1 MTREDAYYE
10 RIMLLCGYW
19 DNYDEWLDSYLE
31 TEDPIS
37 NIVLELLDCRRDIKE
52 VEHRLNL
59 YCLEAP
65 FDEESVY
72 VRLRLYLRDGY
83 KNGSLTEDYVMSAL
97 FKLSQKIPF
106 CDFQNQ
112 CTCLSDYYDLA
123 ENGILDMKKVR
134 EELNRWLDHGGRVNT
149 EFMWGERKKRFF

>member
-31 TEDPIS
+31 TEDPLS
-37 NIVLELLDCRRDIKE
+37 DIVLELLDCHGDIKE

-72 VRLRLYLRDGY
+72 IRLRLYLRDGY
-83 KNGSLTEDYVMSAL
+83 KNGNLSKDDVMSAFAASRQSL
-97 FKLSQKIPF
+97 L
-106 CDFQNQ
+106 
-112 CTCLSDYYDLA
+112 T
-123 ENGILDMKKVR
+123 
-134 EELNRWLDHGGRVNT
+134 
-149 EFMWGERKKRFF
+149 

>member
-31 TEDPIS
+31 TEDPLS
-37 NIVLELLDCRRDIKE
+37 DIVLELLDCHGDIKE

-72 VRLRLYLRDGY
+72 IRLRLYLRDGY
-83 KNGSLTEDYVMSAL
+83 KNGNLSKDDVMSAL
-97 FKLSQKIPF
+97 FSFSQKIPF
-106 CDFQNQ
+106 CDFQSQ
-112 CTCLSDYYDLA
+112 CGVLSDYCDLA
-123 ENGILDMKKVR
+123 ENGILVMKEFDV
-134 EELNRWLDHGGRVNT
+134 ELNRWLDQGGQVNIDPLWK
-149 EFMWGERKKRFF
+149 MR

>member
-19 DNYDEWLDSYLE
+19 DNYEEWLDFYLE
-31 TEDPIS
+31 TEDPLS
-37 NIVLELLDCRRDIKE
+37 NIVLELLDCRGDIKE

-72 VRLRLYLRDGY
+72 VRLRLYLKDGY
-83 KNGSLTEDYVMSAL
+83 KNGNLTEDGVMSAL
-97 FKLSQKIPF
+97 LRFSHILSSCSF
-106 CDFQNQ
+106 GNQ
-112 CTCLSDYYDLA
+112 CACLSDYYDLA
-123 ENGILDMKKVR
+123 EQGILDIRKVR
-134 EELNRWLDHGGRVNT
+134 EELHRWLDQGGRVNT
-149 EFMWGERKKRFF
+149 EFMWDRKKRSIF

>member
-19 DNYDEWLDSYLE
+19 DNYDEWIDSYLE
-31 TEDPIS
+31 TEDPLS
-37 NIVLELLDCRRDIKE
+37 DIVLELLDCHGDIKE

-59 YCLEAP
+59 YCLETP

-83 KNGSLTEDYVMSAL
+83 KNGNLTKDDVMSAL
-97 FKLSQKIPF
+97 FRFSEKITF

-112 CTCLSDYYDLA
+112 CDVLSDYCDLA
-123 ENGILDMKKVR
+123 ENGILVMKEFDV
-134 EELNRWLDHGGRVNT
+134 ELNRWLDQGGQVNIDPLWK
-149 EFMWGERKKRFF
+149 MR

>member
-19 DNYDEWLDSYLE
+19 DNYDEWIDSFLE
-31 TEDPIS
+31 TEDPLS
-37 NIVLELLDCRRDIKE
+37 NIVLDLLDCRGDIKE

-72 VRLRLYLRDGY
+72 IRLRLYLRDGY
-83 KNGSLTEDYVMSAL
+83 KNGNLTKDDVMSAL
-97 FKLSQKIPF
+97 FRFSQKIPF

-112 CTCLSDYYDLA
+112 CGVLSDYCDLA
-123 ENGILDMKKVR
+123 ENGILVMKEFDV
-134 EELNRWLDHGGRVNT
+134 ELNRWLDQGGQVNIDPLWK
-149 EFMWGERKKRFF
+149 MR

>member
-10 RIMLLCGYW
+10 RIMLLCGDW
-19 DNYDEWLDSYLE
+19 DSYDKWLDFYLE

-37 NIVLELLDCRRDIKE
+37 NIVLELLDCRGDIKE
-52 VEHRLNL
+52 VERRLNL

-72 VRLRLYLRDGY
+72 IRLRLNLRDGY
-83 KNGSLTEDYVMSAL
+83 RNGSLTEDNVMAAL
-97 FKLSQKIPF
+97 YRFSQKISF
-106 CDFQNQ
+106 CDFQDQ
-112 CTCLSDYYDLA
+112 CSCLSDYYDLA

-149 EFMWGERKKRFF
+149 ESMWEGKKHRIF

>member
-1 MTREDAYYE
+1 MTREDACYE

-31 TEDPIS
+31 TEDPLS
-37 NIVLELLDCRRDIKE
+37 DIVLELLDCHGDIKE

-72 VRLRLYLRDGY
+72 IRLRLYLRDGY
-83 KNGSLTEDYVMSAL
+83 KNGNLSKDDVMSAL
-97 FKLSQKIPF
+97 FLFSQKIPF

-112 CTCLSDYYDLA
+112 CVVLSDYCDLA
-123 ENGILDMKKVR
+123 ENGILVMKEFDV
-134 EELNRWLDHGGRVNT
+134 ELNRWLDQGGQINIDPLWKMR
-149 EFMWGERKKRFF
+149 

>member
-19 DNYDEWLDSYLE
+19 DDYDEWLDSYLE
-31 TEDPIS
+31 TEDPLS
-37 NIVLELLDCRRDIKE
+37 DIVLELLDCHDDIKE

-72 VRLRLYLRDGY
+72 IRLRLYLRDGY
-83 KNGSLTEDYVMSAL
+83 KNGNLTKDDVMSAL
-97 FKLSQKIPF
+97 FRFSQKIPF
-106 CDFQNQ
+106 CYFQNQ
-112 CTCLSDYYDLA
+112 CRLLSDYCDLA
-123 ENGILDMKKVR
+123 ENGILVMK
-134 EELNRWLDHGGRVNT
+134 EFDLELLRWLDQGGQINIDPLWKMR
-149 EFMWGERKKRFF
+149 

>member
-19 DNYDEWLDSYLE
+19 DNYDEWIDSYLE
-31 TEDPIS
+31 TEDPLS
-37 NIVLELLDCRRDIKE
+37 DIVLELLDCHGDIKE

-83 KNGSLTEDYVMSAL
+83 KNGNLSKDDVMSAL
-97 FKLSQKIPF
+97 FRFSQKIPF
-106 CDFQNQ
+106 CFFQNQ
-112 CTCLSDYYDLA
+112 CGVLSDYYDLA
-123 ENGILDMKKVR
+123 ENGILLMKEFD
-134 EELNRWLDHGGRVNT
+134 EELNRWLDQGGQVNIDSLWK
-149 EFMWGERKKRFF
+149 MR

>member
-19 DNYDEWLDSYLE
+19 DNYDEWFDSYLE
-31 TEDPIS
+31 IEDPLS
-37 NIVLELLDCRRDIKE
+37 DIVLELLDCRGDMKE

-65 FDEESVY
+65 FDEDSVY

-83 KNGSLTEDYVMSAL
+83 KNGNLTKDGVMSAL
-97 FKLSQKIPF
+97 CRFSQKITF

-112 CTCLSDYYDLA
+112 CGVLSDYYDLVKEGCIDA
-123 ENGILDMKKVR
+123 EKFEGVLV
-134 EELNRWLDHGGRVNT
+134 RWLDNGQPFNT
-149 EFMWGERKKRFF
+149 DDLWEEVRR